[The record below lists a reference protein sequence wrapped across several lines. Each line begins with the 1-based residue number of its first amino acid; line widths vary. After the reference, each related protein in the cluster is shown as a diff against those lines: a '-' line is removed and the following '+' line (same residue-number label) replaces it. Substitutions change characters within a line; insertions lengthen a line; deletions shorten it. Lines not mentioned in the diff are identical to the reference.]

1 MVYTVKKKK
10 KKAEE
15 MRVFLHGS
23 YVIFTKATDST
34 EERGI
39 SKHRTFEYLCSIKV
53 RPHIYHIVYAYMFT
67 MKPIDQKSRT
77 FDNKKKHV
85 HNLHMHA
92 VMVPNDA
99 VSCTME

>member
-53 RPHIYHIVYAYMFT
+53 RHHICHNVYAYMFT
-67 MKPIDQKSRT
+67 MKPFNQKSLGHLIIIRT
-77 FDNKKKHV
+77 P
-85 HNLHMHA
+85 A
-92 VMVPNDA
+92 
-99 VSCTME
+99 